1 MTGVFRAN
9 NPYNNFLLFLY
20 ALVLRFPMFLGN
32 TEPVSSS
39 VDGFLY
45 DLITRKIENITAFPA
60 AALLAFFLVLSQAL
74 MLNHLV
80 NRYRMMQKSN
90 YLTGMSYLL
99 ISSLFTEWYRLSSV
113 MMVSS
118 FLIWAL
124 SRLSDIN
131 TNPNPR
137 TTIFNIGMLIGISAF
152 FYYPAVF
159 FLVFIFLGL
168 AFSRPFRIQEWL
180 LATLGL
186 IAPYYF
192 LIAVLFL
199 RGRLDLPSIPAF
211 SLNLPNID
219 HRTYVLI
226 AVILITIAVLAGVY
240 FVNQNMRRQIVQTRK
255 NWNLVFFYLLLAI
268 LLAFFN
274 PAHEF
279 GYFFL
284 AIVPLSMLTGAAFLY
299 PDKRWFR
306 VLVHWSMAVLA
317 LITGYYLRK

>member
-1 MTGVFRAN
+1 
-9 NPYNNFLLFLY
+9 
-20 ALVLRFPMFLGN
+20 MFLGN
-32 TEPVSSS
+32 TDPVNSS

-45 DLITRKIENITAFPA
+45 GLIIRKIEKIAVFPV

-74 MLNHLV
+74 LLNHLV

-99 ISSLFTEWYRLSSV
+99 ISSLFTEWYRLSSA

-137 TTIFNIGMLIGISAF
+137 TTIFNIGMLVGISGF
-152 FYYPAVF
+152 IYYPAIF

-168 AFSRPFRIQEWL
+168 AFSRPFRLQEWMV
-180 LATLGL
+180 AILGL

-192 LIAVLFL
+192 LIAILFL
-199 RGRLDLPSIPAF
+199 RGTVDLPALPGL
-211 SLNLPNID
+211 SLNLPFIGY
-219 HRTYVLI
+219 RTYVLI
-226 AVILITIAVLAGVY
+226 AVILITIAVMAGVY

-255 NWNLVFFYLLLAI
+255 NWNLVFFYLVLAVF
-268 LLAFFN
+268 LAFFN

-279 GYFFL
+279 GYFYL
-284 AIVPLSMLTGAAFLY
+284 AIVPLSMLAGAAFLY

-306 VLVHWSMAVLA
+306 ISVHWSMAILA
-317 LITGYYLRK
+317 LITGYYLRN